1 MYSQP
6 SGNASGS
13 LLSGLAKRSS
23 PYGKGLAMQAEAG
36 LGMDRAQKQQELSL
50 RQTQDDSQNRQ
61 QQGQASAQ
69 KAGNEAQERVS
80 QGSLHNRAGV
90 FEQGMGWDYA
100 NMARRRQLGYQQM
113 LLNGLARDF

>member
-1 MYSQP
+1 MYTQS

-23 PYGKGLAMQAEAG
+23 PYGKGLAMQAQAG

-50 RQTQDDSQNRQ
+50 RQTQEDSQNRQ
-61 QQGQASAQ
+61 QQAQASAQ
-69 KAGNEAQERVS
+69 KAGNEAQERTA
-80 QGSLHNRAGV
+80 QGSLTSRSGV
-90 FEQGMGWDYA
+90 FEAGMGWDYA
-100 NMARRRQLGYQQM
+100 NLGRRRQLGYQQT

>member
-6 SGNASGS
+6 AGNAPGS

-23 PYGKGLAMQAEAG
+23 PYGRGLAMQAEAG

-50 RQTQDDSQNRQ
+50 RQMQDDSQNRQ
-61 QQGQASAQ
+61 QQGQASVQ
-69 KAGNEAQERVS
+69 KAGNEAQERVA
-80 QGSLHNRAGV
+80 QGSLNTRAGV

-100 NMARRRQLGYQQM
+100 NADRRRQLAYQQM
-113 LLNGLARDF
+113 LLSGLARDF

>member
-1 MYSQP
+1 MYTQP
-6 SGNASGS
+6 SGNAPGS

-36 LGMDRAQKQQELSL
+36 LGMDRAQKQQESSL
-50 RQTQDDSQNRQ
+50 RQMQEDSQNRQ
-61 QQGQASAQ
+61 QQAQASAQ
-69 KAGNEAQERVS
+69 KAGNEAQERTA
-80 QGSLHNRAGV
+80 QGSLNSRAGV
-90 FEQGMGWDYA
+90 FETGMHLVYA